1 MRNACS
7 YKVITQ
13 LNMKKIMNE
22 LKKRLTK
29 FFYEA
34 TRVKSYID
42 FLGKLSK
49 SEGF

>member
-1 MRNACS
+1 
-7 YKVITQ
+7 
-13 LNMKKIMNE
+13 MNE

-42 FLGKLSK
+42 FSGENYQKAK
-49 SEGF
+49 DSELPAGSILWLLMNFG